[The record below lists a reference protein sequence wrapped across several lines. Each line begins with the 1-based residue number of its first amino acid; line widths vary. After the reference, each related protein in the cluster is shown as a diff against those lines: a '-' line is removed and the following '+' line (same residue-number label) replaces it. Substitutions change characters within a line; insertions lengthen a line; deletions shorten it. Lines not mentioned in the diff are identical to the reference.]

1 MDILKNSAGKL
12 GITLTETQ
20 LGRFEEYYRALLDW
34 NKRVNLTSVTGYE
47 DVQITHFLDSLSVI
61 LALREYPADKLLR
74 VIDVGSGAG
83 FPGIP
88 LRIVIPDIHLV
99 LLEATAKKAGFLE
112 YVVDK
117 LELDDV
123 RVLNGRAEDLARE
136 ADYREIFDIVLSRAV
151 APLATL
157 AELTLPF
164 CDVGGCLVALK
175 KGDIDKEIITAGPAI
190 TLLGGQLKEIVKVSG
205 DLFDDD
211 RCLVV
216 VSKVRET
223 PPKYPRRPGVPG
235 KRPLS

>member
-112 YVVDK
+112 YVVNK

-123 RVLNGRAEDLARE
+123 RVLKQ
-136 ADYREIFDIVLSRAV
+136 
-151 APLATL
+151 
-157 AELTLPF
+157 
-164 CDVGGCLVALK
+164 C
-175 KGDIDKEIITAGPAI
+175 
-190 TLLGGQLKEIVKVSG
+190 
-205 DLFDDD
+205 
-211 RCLVV
+211 
-216 VSKVRET
+216 
-223 PPKYPRRPGVPG
+223 
-235 KRPLS
+235 